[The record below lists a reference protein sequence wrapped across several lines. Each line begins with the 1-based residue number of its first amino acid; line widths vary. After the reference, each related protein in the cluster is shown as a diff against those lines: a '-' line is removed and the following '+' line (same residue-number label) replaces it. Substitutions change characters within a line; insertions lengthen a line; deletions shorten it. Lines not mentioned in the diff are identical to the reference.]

1 MRGYK
6 YSFRSTGNT
15 FILRVQRADWSC
27 GCCELTNL
35 SDDLDLLNL
44 MTDQNIP
51 KRRQR
56 LIEDM
61 LIKGL

>member
-1 MRGYK
+1 MRGEDE
-6 YSFRSTGNT
+6 TGLAVLV
-15 FILRVQRADWSC
+15 FVRVQRADWSC

-35 SDDLDLLNL
+35 SDDWDLLNL